1 VVLLSTSI
9 LRRVTLLGAGLV
21 ALAAFM
27 GTAVTPA
34 RTSDPFKIGVI
45 LPLTGP
51 FESTG
56 KQISDGMRLYIA
68 QHGDV
73 VAGRKIEL
81 LFRDDAGVAS
91 STRRLS
97 QEAVTQD
104 HVNALFGYGLTP
116 LAVAAAPI
124 SAEAKI
130 PQIIYAAT
138 SSINQASP
146 YIVRTS
152 HTLAQ
157 VASVLGEWAAKQK
170 VKTFVTL
177 VSDYGPGAE
186 SETWFSKTYEAN
198 GGSVIGKIRVPL
210 ANPDFAPFLQRVT
223 DLKPE
228 ALFSFVP
235 SGVGAIMMRQFV
247 ERGLDK
253 AGIRVIV
260 TGDVVNDDILNQM
273 GDAAVGVTSAAV
285 YSAAHPSALN
295 KEFVEAFHAAYG
307 IRADFMAVSAY
318 DGMRCLYEALKK
330 TDGDADGIKLLEAM
344 KGDSWES
351 PRGMV
356 KLDPET
362 RDLVQ
367 DVYLRRTE
375 KVNGELWNVEFDK
388 VSAVRDPTR

>member
-1 VVLLSTSI
+1 VVLLSTSV
-9 LRRVTLLGAGLV
+9 LQRVTVLGAGLV

-186 SETWFSKTYEAN
+186 SETFPK
-198 GGSVIGKIRVPL
+198 
-210 ANPDFAPFLQRVT
+210 
-223 DLKPE
+223 
-228 ALFSFVP
+228 
-235 SGVGAIMMRQFV
+235 
-247 ERGLDK
+247 
-253 AGIRVIV
+253 
-260 TGDVVNDDILNQM
+260 
-273 GDAAVGVTSAAV
+273 
-285 YSAAHPSALN
+285 
-295 KEFVEAFHAAYG
+295 
-307 IRADFMAVSAY
+307 
-318 DGMRCLYEALKK
+318 
-330 TDGDADGIKLLEAM
+330 
-344 KGDSWES
+344 
-351 PRGMV
+351 
-356 KLDPET
+356 
-362 RDLVQ
+362 
-367 DVYLRRTE
+367 
-375 KVNGELWNVEFDK
+375 
-388 VSAVRDPTR
+388 PTRPMAGPLSVKFECLLQIRTSRRFCNA